1 MIYPASNANPQKS
14 RNIKC
19 ENTMKILQNIRSVA
33 LIFLLL
39 LSVILT
45 SCSEKTVYVVQTTP
59 QSGSHEQLPEETYP
73 PEITQ
78 KHQYE
83 EPVPLDYT
91 IPDLPEF
98 VDNISEC
105 TDTEKQYV
113 LPDGHIYRYQPI
125 PSYSAVNQL
134 ALSTDE
140 SGEIFHGCGYQD
152 NVRIRGVLEITEMP
166 DCFVTGFIPIS
177 VGDTVYFSKKCF
189 DPSYK
194 EAHVMHTVF
203 YDAEKKVVSSV
214 SLREATD
221 AVFEVLETKEDG
233 YIYAIKLNEQE
244 KSEQISYVRFSL
256 YGFGENQI
264 ISINEELVP
273 NYDTSAWVKTEK
285 YLSEDW
291 YQEIRNSVDTINNL
305 DISNASNVTR
315 FLFATDIHVPT
326 DSTPTYTENLGKV
339 SAEVMRRC
347 RIPFFTTGGDNCSQ
361 AEEKD
366 PHIFIEN
373 MEKVLAHLSPIPHQN
388 ILLTVGNHDGETGS
402 CDYNG
407 ETVYYRY
414 QLNNEERSAVFFDW
428 QRESNQ
434 NKKFN
439 SDGTYFY
446 MDDPTSKTRFI
457 LLNSFWSQWE
467 GDEDGFVPNIE
478 HSFGHTPIFGPQ
490 QLKWFA
496 EEALDMPPEYGA
508 VIITHFAPDARDF
521 HVFKGIVDAFSNQ
534 TTYAGSFKGV
544 EDFQSTSIAVNYEN
558 AYGEIIAVFQGHMH
572 VDTQYDFFQSVPCIN
587 MTTTGAYAAVRDE
600 NPPDRVKDTASEFAV
615 DAVVID
621 RESRKIYLTRIGAG
635 EDRVIEY

>member
-1 MIYPASNANPQKS
+1 
-14 RNIKC
+14 
-19 ENTMKILQNIRSVA
+19 MKILQNIRSSA
-33 LIFLLL
+33 LILLL
-39 LSVILT
+39 LFVVILT
-45 SCSEKTVYVVQTTP
+45 SCGEKITYMVQTTP
-59 QSGSHEQLPEETYP
+59 QDGSDEQQTLEEAYP

-140 SGEIFHGCGYQD
+140 SGEIFHGCGYQ
-152 NVRIRGVLEITEMP
+152 NNARIRGVLEITEMP

-177 VGDTVYFSKKCF
+177 VGDTVYFSEKCF

-221 AVFEVLETKEDG
+221 SVFEVLETKEDG

-264 ISINEELVP
+264 ISINEELIP

-291 YQEIRNSVDTINNL
+291 YQEIQNSVDTINNL

-347 RIPFFTTGGDNCSQ
+347 RCN
-361 AEEKD
+361 
-366 PHIFIEN
+366 
-373 MEKVLAHLSPIPHQN
+373 
-388 ILLTVGNHDGETGS
+388 
-402 CDYNG
+402 
-407 ETVYYRY
+407 
-414 QLNNEERSAVFFDW
+414 
-428 QRESNQ
+428 
-434 NKKFN
+434 
-439 SDGTYFY
+439 
-446 MDDPTSKTRFI
+446 
-457 LLNSFWSQWE
+457 
-467 GDEDGFVPNIE
+467 
-478 HSFGHTPIFGPQ
+478 
-490 QLKWFA
+490 
-496 EEALDMPPEYGA
+496 
-508 VIITHFAPDARDF
+508 
-521 HVFKGIVDAFSNQ
+521 
-534 TTYAGSFKGV
+534 
-544 EDFQSTSIAVNYEN
+544 
-558 AYGEIIAVFQGHMH
+558 
-572 VDTQYDFFQSVPCIN
+572 
-587 MTTTGAYAAVRDE
+587 
-600 NPPDRVKDTASEFAV
+600 
-615 DAVVID
+615 
-621 RESRKIYLTRIGAG
+621 
-635 EDRVIEY
+635 